1 MVLFISHTIWE
12 LVWEELSI
20 IRPTRQAPC
29 HKHNQMFGCHN
40 WHHKARPSAV
50 SKFNRTVFLFS
61 VDACLYRQNESSLLF
76 LWFSANFLL
85 LFPAFKALHFTSET
99 ADTSPR
105 FPKLGWCF
113 IVLRWFLY
121 SLKLSELQKVHTKAQ
136 DTLMS
141 PVIGSASLYGT
152 VGMEGWNFHDLD
164 EEKMSWDEIWNGPT
178 ESSGTGVGLCCL
190 VFLKAVNFYL
200 VFRAKTSFCCCC
212 CAPKQTVIC
221 RQPFSGN
228 APLFICKMPSTQQK
242 KIWNEHKWKWS
253 RNDGLLNTR
262 YCGNSSKT
270 LAFAS
275 IHAQVALSVLEYS
288 ITRGFVKLL
297 LCV

>member
-20 IRPTRQAPC
+20 IRHTQRVPC

-40 WHHKARPSAV
+40 WHHKARPFAV

-61 VDACLYRQNESSLLF
+61 VDACLYRQNESLLLF

-85 LFPAFKALHFTSET
+85 PFPAFKALHFTSET
-99 ADTSPR
+99 ADTSRR
-105 FPKLGWCF
+105 FPKPGWCF
-113 IVLRWFLY
+113 IVLCWFLY
-121 SLKLSELQKVHTKAQ
+121 SLNLSELQKVRTKAQ

-152 VGMEGWNFHDLD
+152 VCMERWNFHDWD
-164 EEKMSWDEIWNGPT
+164 EEKMTWDEIWNGPT

-200 VFRAKTSFCCCC
+200 VFRAKTSCCCC

-221 RQPFSGN
+221 RQQSSETLPFSF
-228 APLFICKMPSTQQK
+228 AKCQALSKKRFEMST
-242 KIWNEHKWKWS
+242 NE
-253 RNDGLLNTR
+253 NEVGMTR
-262 YCGNSSKT
+262 FWT
-270 LAFAS
+270 LAIVGTLQRHWPSPAFMPKS
-275 IHAQVALSVLEYS
+275 LSPSWSTL
-288 ITRGFVKLL
+288 
-297 LCV
+297 